1 MVPEHPDDDGV
12 EISRRAAK
20 FWATEWSGTSMMAV
34 GALDPVFTVE
44 HMEKVRQVIRGC
56 PAMHVVS
63 EAGHFVQEHGKAIA
77 EEAVRVLG
85 S

>member
-1 MVPEHPDDDGV
+1 
-12 EISRRAAK
+12 
-20 FWATEWSGTSMMAV
+20 MMAV

-44 HMEKVRQVIRGC
+44 HMEKVRQGIRGC

-77 EEAVRVLG
+77 GEAVRVLG
-85 S
+85 H

>member
-1 MVPEHPDDDGV
+1 VPEHPNDDGV
-12 EISRRAAK
+12 EISRRAAE
-20 FWATEWSGTSMMAV
+20 FWTNEWRGASMMAV

-44 HMEKVRQVIRGC
+44 HMERLRQRIHGC

-77 EEAVRVLG
+77 GDAVRVLG
-85 S
+85 G